1 MKIDVF
7 RNIVFRGGV
16 IISIGLITYSINREL
31 LGALAETGTF
41 SLSSTYLFF
50 GFSSLTI
57 YLVIE
62 LFVKLLKTRSAY
74 LFLFF
79 TFLKIGLFIILFLV
93 DFEKNQ
99 SILMSQK
106 LSMIVA
112 LFVFT
117 ITETLIVLK
126 VLKNR
131 MNYSSFRKAQ

>member
-1 MKIDVF
+1 MKSDVF

-16 IISIGLITYSINREL
+16 IISVGFITYSINRKL
-31 LGALAETGTF
+31 LGTFAETGTF

-50 GFSSLTI
+50 GLSSLTI

-62 LFVKLLKTRSAY
+62 LFVKLLKARSAY

-79 TFLKIGLFIILFLV
+79 TFMKIGLFIILFLV
-93 DFEKNQ
+93 DFEKNH
-99 SILMSQK
+99 SILMNEK

-117 ITETLIVLK
+117 ITETFIVLK

-131 MNYSSFRKAQ
+131 MNYLGFGKVQ